1 MKKRK
6 AVLMI
11 LLSLTLIP
19 TYAETVSNKQSQ
31 LKSAKKH
38 IQDSKEELSLK
49 QEERE
54 AVQAE
59 IKKIDQQMVKIQDKI
74 AELEKQL
81 ADKQTELEK
90 KEFQLDEAIKKKD
103 EQYADT
109 KERMVQMY
117 KNQNKGYIQLIFS
130 SGSFW
135 EALNR
140 VEYIKRIS
148 NQDNRRI
155 KEYEAQVKSIEAQ
168 KKEIEDEKAELNLLH
183 EAQLA
188 KEKELE
194 EQKALKDKAVTKLL
208 GEEDKIQAEIDDMQ
222 KISNSLEKEI
232 QALLAEEKRKAAA
245 AAAAQRNSSSSSSTS
260 TVYTG
265 GAPVT
270 YTGGQ
275 FLWPVPGYYSISSQ
289 YNPRT
294 SPISGKSE
302 FHTGIDIPAAY
313 GSDVVAAGDGVVISA
328 GWINGYGNTVMI
340 NHGSG
345 IVTLYGHNSSL
356 VVSTGQT
363 VTKGQTIAK
372 IGSTGYS
379 TGNHCHFEVRINGS
393 HTSPWNYLS
402 N

>member
-1 MKKRK
+1 MKKRRI
-6 AVLMI
+6 ALVI
-11 LLSLTLIP
+11 ILSLALIP

-31 LKSAKKH
+31 LNSAKKH
-38 IQDSKEELSLK
+38 IEDSKEELSLK

-59 IKKIDQQMVKIQDKI
+59 IKKIDQQMVTIQDRI
-74 AELEKQL
+74 AELEKEL
-81 ADKQTELEK
+81 TDKQAELEE
-90 KEFQLDEAIKKKD
+90 KEAQLEEAVKKKD
-103 EQYADT
+103 EQYEDT
-109 KERMVQMY
+109 KNRMVQMY
-117 KNQNKGYIQLIFS
+117 KNQSKGYVQLIFS
-130 SGSFW
+130 ADNFW

-148 NQDNRRI
+148 KQDNRRI
-155 KEYEAQVKSIEAQ
+155 KEYEAQVKAIEKQ
-168 KKEIEDEKAELNLLH
+168 KQEIEDEKAELNILH
-183 EAQLA
+183 EAQIA

-194 EQKALKDKAVTKLL
+194 EQKALKDKAVAKLL
-208 GEEDKIQAEIDDMQ
+208 GEENQIQAEIDDME
-222 KISNSLEKEI
+222 KISNELEKEI
-232 QALLAEEKRKAAA
+232 QELLAEEKRKAEAA
-245 AAAAQRNSSSSSSTS
+245 AAAARNNSSSAGT
-260 TVYTG
+260 TYTG
-265 GAPVT
+265 GSPVT
-270 YTGGQ
+270 YSGGQ
-275 FLWPVPGYYSISSQ
+275 FLWPVPGYYSISSE

-313 GSDVVAAGDGVVISA
+313 GSDVVAAADGVVISS
-328 GWINGYGNTVMI
+328 GWINGYGNTIMI

-363 VTKGQTIAK
+363 VTKGQTVAK